1 MALDDGLIYGQLKA
15 HGETLATLMERTGSL
30 PELITTVAQAVQRL
44 DDHLADPY
52 RHHQAPCQFVV
63 DLANR
68 PRRRGKE
75 IAVGGGAVGLVTLLS
90 AAVVAVSKALGF

>member
-1 MALDDGLIYGQLKA
+1 MTLDAGLVYSKLDE
-15 HGETLATLMERTGSL
+15 HGKLLAVLDERTRGL
-30 PELITTVAQAVQRL
+30 ADMTTTVAQAVQRL

-52 RHHQAPCQFVV
+52 RHHQAPCQFVA
-63 DLANR
+63 DLADR

-75 IAVGGGAVGLVTLLS
+75 IAIGGGAVGLVTLLS